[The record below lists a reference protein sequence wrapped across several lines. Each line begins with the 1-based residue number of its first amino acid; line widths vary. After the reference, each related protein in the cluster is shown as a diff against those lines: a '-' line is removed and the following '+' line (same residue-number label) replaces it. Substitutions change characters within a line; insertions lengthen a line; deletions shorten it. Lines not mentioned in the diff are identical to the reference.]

1 MIQTMECLN
10 RRVERLARGVM
21 DLVRNTN
28 CYYLEFSGAKM
39 SFCWNDGRNILIYFG
54 AGKK

>member
-28 CYYLEFSGAKM
+28 CYYLEFSGAKV
-39 SFCWNDGRNILIYFG
+39 SFCWNDGSNILIYFG